1 MAARGLPEVDEL
13 HATSG
18 RDGPLPQRL
27 ARRTGPDGRSRKSR
41 LYARAHR
48 CEAGKQVKE
57 PCAACGPMQPLWHG
71 WGAVGQQAIQGLS
84 RVAVNASGVGEG
96 DWVALQAA
104 VRVAGLA
111 EVPTRRDVAAT
122 RRRESTPS
130 WTQPCL
136 ARSFESGHKPQ
147 LARREIADGS
157 CILPS

>member
-1 MAARGLPEVDEL
+1 LTNFTPRRVGMVLFRRDWRAGP
-13 HATSG
+13 G
-18 RDGPLPQRL
+18 RTEGRESRAYTRERIG
-27 ARRTGPDGRSRKSR
+27 ARRVNRSKSR
-41 LYARAHR
+41 ARPVGR
-48 CEAGKQVKE
+48 CSH
-57 PCAACGPMQPLWHG
+57 CGM